1 VRQLIALI
9 LLVPLF
15 ALADAEAAA
24 LAAVRDL
31 GAVNGQAL
39 ACGHRA
45 TAARA
50 KALMLDRAPRTYAY
64 GEAFQDGTNTAF
76 NAQTRMAPEACPT
89 APALDQHLDELS
101 ARMAKLLP
109 APAEG
114 AR

>member
-1 VRQLIALI
+1 MRQLIALI

-89 APALDQHLDELS
+89 APAAIRPQS
-101 ARMAKLLP
+101 AIAADPIHTPRR
-109 APAEG
+109 
-114 AR
+114 ARRNR